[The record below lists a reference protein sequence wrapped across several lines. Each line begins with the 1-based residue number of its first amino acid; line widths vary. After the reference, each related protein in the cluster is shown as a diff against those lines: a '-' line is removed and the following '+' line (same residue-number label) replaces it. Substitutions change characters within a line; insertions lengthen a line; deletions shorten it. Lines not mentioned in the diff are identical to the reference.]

1 MKRLKTID
9 ELYSEVKD
17 YGMVITNDVAL
28 ETALNRRIDT
38 ARLGD
43 LAVTPLHLVAKLAP
57 KILGERP
64 LSDLELITKISED
77 TGFKLRQ
84 IYSEIMNFRDI
95 RSYTQEVR
103 ENLSSLDSKI
113 IYDSYV
119 SYPTLEKAMGMLD
132 PEDNSVSKYFD
143 KAVSGGIAIIGPDF
157 FNDLDKRCNPFDAD
171 IIEIFTDDEF
181 RIDEIKVVGNDR
193 ELAENAAALIDE
205 NNPADYAIV
214 LSAGDAIA
222 DSVRSALYRRKLPFI
237 NSLEMSDVPQ
247 IRDFL
252 SFADAALDY
261 PTLRVRNVREMFSN
275 LNGGFSRKT
284 DNYLLS
290 RIDERD
296 LYGKSFELRELMR
309 RISEEGVIYRDAK
322 NEVCGRSARPQV
334 TLMLEELDM
343 LDRIIDRE
351 TLSEIRFAVENVQGL
366 TLNVQRPESEC
377 KGVLIADCKNSVYI
391 DRPVVLYLG
400 MEQQWNIPVVGKRY
414 IDAEREGEVN
424 ALRLCALLQQGQKRL
439 YCVNKLKAGSPP
451 RPCLAF
457 DTLFQR
463 PCSDFSVIC
472 GCVSEEHWVASS
484 YGKGNAAPSFEIG
497 YDDGEVDEHGRSGSV
512 GRGSFSKSSFDN
524 FVACPRRFMFSSVVS
539 SEESTYTEFGN
550 LIHEFAEA
558 YAVAPEKIDS
568 VSMDE
573 LVDMVA
579 QKYSGISSP
588 AASELDLDKIRLA
601 MTNVKRY
608 ICSLGI
614 RPELDKPVPP
624 ADGNMFFRRF
634 GIEMTSSWCETDH
647 RLDFKHIH
655 GIMDL
660 QVGSCIVDYKT
671 GKMPAVGTIKKNMS
685 ISAISERPEF
695 QPLIYLA
702 LGYDKYG
709 ADAEFDLFYAMGNDV
724 DSLGDDFDIRENVIA
739 VKLVEGNA
747 ISMVLNS
754 DEYDSYK
761 VDQEIKPHLS
771 CLKRIISESCIVDHS
786 KWSSDEGIISS
797 FFRNSGLNDTGGR
810 RKKLQSAIKKISELV
825 ADGMICCKNDSE
837 CVLIPSATMD
847 DFLQFVDE
855 RYSRKEEC
863 LKNGFPADP
872 APNIICDKCD
882 FFDLCTRSGLDVN
895 GEGDMDE

>member
-1 MKRLKTID
+1 
-9 ELYSEVKD
+9 
-17 YGMVITNDVAL
+17 
-28 ETALNRRIDT
+28 
-38 ARLGD
+38 
-43 LAVTPLHLVAKLAP
+43 
-57 KILGERP
+57 
-64 LSDLELITKISED
+64 
-77 TGFKLRQ
+77 
-84 IYSEIMNFRDI
+84 
-95 RSYTQEVR
+95 
-103 ENLSSLDSKI
+103 
-113 IYDSYV
+113 
-119 SYPTLEKAMGMLD
+119 
-132 PEDNSVSKYFD
+132 
-143 KAVSGGIAIIGPDF
+143 
-157 FNDLDKRCNPFDAD
+157 
-171 IIEIFTDDEF
+171 
-181 RIDEIKVVGNDR
+181 
-193 ELAENAAALIDE
+193 
-205 NNPADYAIV
+205 
-214 LSAGDAIA
+214 
-222 DSVRSALYRRKLPFI
+222 
-237 NSLEMSDVPQ
+237 
-247 IRDFL
+247 
-252 SFADAALDY
+252 
-261 PTLRVRNVREMFSN
+261 
-275 LNGGFSRKT
+275 
-284 DNYLLS
+284 
-290 RIDERD
+290 
-296 LYGKSFELRELMR
+296 
-309 RISEEGVIYRDAK
+309 
-322 NEVCGRSARPQV
+322 
-334 TLMLEELDM
+334 MLEELDM

-424 ALRLCALLQQGQKRL
+424 ALRLCALLQQGQRRL

-472 GCVSEEHWVASS
+472 GRVSEEHWVASS
-484 YGKGNAAPSFEIG
+484 DDKGNAVPSFEIG

-579 QKYSGISSP
+579 QKYSGISSL

-614 RPELDKPVPP
+614 RPELNKPVPP

-647 RLDFKHIH
+647 RLDSKHIH

-739 VKLVEGNA
+739 VKLVGGNA
-747 ISMVLNS
+747 ISMALDS

-771 CLKRIISESCIVDHS
+771 CLKRIISESCIMDPS

-797 FFRNSGLNDTGGR
+797 FFRNSGLKDTGGR

-855 RYSRKEEC
+855 CYSMKEEC